1 MNDKN
6 LLTKSLAV
14 VGTILIWFPILAPV
28 LMAFAALFT
37 RGRFLLDFLIPAE
50 IFPVPLAGALL
61 LLWAGY
67 RAHSRWKLIAWT
79 LGISVAL
86 LVGSQALAVVTGL
99 ASGATEPSGFW
110 FILVMTVFIGFLVA
124 LIAVAVEGI
133 LLLRDL
139 FRKPQLPA

>member
-1 MNDKN
+1 MKDSIV
-6 LLTKSLAV
+6 LTKTLAI
-14 VGTILIWFPILAPV
+14 VGNILGWFPILAPIV
-28 LMAFAALFT
+28 LAFAALFT

-61 LLWAGY
+61 LLWAGV

-110 FILVMTVFIGFLVA
+110 FILVMAVFVAFLVA

-139 FRKPQLPA
+139 FRKPQAQA